1 MAKMFKG
8 TKSKQSTT
16 FKLNN
21 MTITGT
27 VHHIGQ
33 TEVISEKFSKRLL
46 VIATEDK
53 FNNLAPIEFTKEKTG
68 LLDGLRI
75 GQSVSVEANIGG
87 REYSGKYYPSITGWK
102 LTAGQSAPPQK
113 QSAPPQA
120 VSAPVEDIDADML
133 PF

>member
-1 MAKMFKG
+1 
-8 TKSKQSTT
+8 
-16 FKLNN
+16 

-46 VIATEDK
+46 VVATEDK

-75 GQSVSVEANIGG
+75 GQNVSVEANVGG

-102 LTAGQSAPPQK
+102 LTAGQSAP
-113 QSAPPQA
+113 
-120 VSAPVEDIDADML
+120 VEDIDADML

>member
-1 MAKMFKG
+1 
-8 TKSKQSTT
+8 
-16 FKLNN
+16 

-46 VIATEDK
+46 VVATEDK

-75 GQSVSVEANIGG
+75 GQSVSIEINLGG

-102 LTAGQSAPPQK
+102 LTAGQQASAPTPQ
-113 QSAPPQA
+113 
-120 VSAPVEDIDADML
+120 VFEEEENTTL

>member
-1 MAKMFKG
+1 
-8 TKSKQSTT
+8 
-16 FKLNN
+16 

-33 TEVISEKFSKRLL
+33 TEVISDKFSKRLL

-53 FNNLAPIEFTKEKTG
+53 FNNLAPVEFTKQNIA

-75 GQSVSVEANIGG
+75 GQSVSVEANVGG

-102 LTAGQSAPPQK
+102 LTAGQLASATTPQ
-113 QSAPPQA
+113 
-120 VSAPVEDIDADML
+120 VFEEEENTTL

>member
-1 MAKMFKG
+1 
-8 TKSKQSTT
+8 
-16 FKLNN
+16 

-33 TEVISEKFSKRLL
+33 TEVISDKFSKRLL
-46 VIATEDK
+46 VVATEDK

-68 LLDGLRI
+68 LLDGLQI
-75 GQSVSVEANIGG
+75 GQSVSVEANVGG
-87 REYSGKYYPSITGWK
+87 REYSGKYYTSITGWK
-102 LTAGQSAPPQK
+102 LTSGQSAPPQK

>member
-1 MAKMFKG
+1 
-8 TKSKQSTT
+8 
-16 FKLNN
+16 

-33 TEVISEKFSKRLL
+33 TEVISDKFSKRLL
-46 VIATEDK
+46 VVATEDK

-68 LLDGLRI
+68 LLDGLQI

-87 REYSGKYYPSITGWK
+87 REYSGKYYASITGWK
-102 LTAGQSAPPQK
+102 LTAGQSAPTPQ
-113 QSAPPQA
+113 
-120 VSAPVEDIDADML
+120 VFEEEENTTL

>member
-1 MAKMFKG
+1 
-8 TKSKQSTT
+8 
-16 FKLNN
+16 

-46 VIATEDK
+46 VVATEDK
-53 FNNLAPIEFTKEKTG
+53 FNNLAPIEFTKQNIA
-68 LLDGLRI
+68 LLDGLQI
-75 GQSVSVEANIGG
+75 GQSVSVEANVGG

-102 LTAGQSAPPQK
+102 LNAGQSAPPQK

-120 VSAPVEDIDADML
+120 VSAPVEDIDEDML

>member
-1 MAKMFKG
+1 
-8 TKSKQSTT
+8 
-16 FKLNN
+16 

-46 VIATEDK
+46 VVATEDK

-75 GQSVSVEANIGG
+75 GQSVSVEVNVGG

-102 LTAGQSAPPQK
+102 LTAGQQASAPTPQ
-113 QSAPPQA
+113 
-120 VSAPVEDIDADML
+120 VFEEEENTTL

>member
-1 MAKMFKG
+1 
-8 TKSKQSTT
+8 
-16 FKLNN
+16 

-33 TEVISEKFSKRLL
+33 TEVISDKFSKRLL
-46 VIATEDK
+46 VVATEDK

-68 LLDGLRI
+68 LLDGLQI
-75 GQSVSVEANIGG
+75 GQSVSVEANVGG

>member
-1 MAKMFKG
+1 
-8 TKSKQSTT
+8 
-16 FKLNN
+16 

-46 VIATEDK
+46 VVATEDK

-68 LLDGLRI
+68 LLDGLQI

-113 QSAPPQA
+113 QSAPPQS
-120 VSAPVEDIDADML
+120 VSAPVEDEENFEL

>member
-1 MAKMFKG
+1 
-8 TKSKQSTT
+8 
-16 FKLNN
+16 

-33 TEVISEKFSKRLL
+33 TEVISDKFSKRLL
-46 VIATEDK
+46 VVATEEK
-53 FNNLAPIEFTKEKTG
+53 FNNLTPIEFTKQNIG
-68 LLDGLRI
+68 LLDTLRI
-75 GQSVSVEANIGG
+75 GQSVSVEINLGG
-87 REYSGKYYPSITGWK
+87 REYAGKYYPSITGWK

>member
-1 MAKMFKG
+1 
-8 TKSKQSTT
+8 
-16 FKLNN
+16 

-33 TEVISEKFSKRLL
+33 IEVISEKFSKRLL
-46 VIATEDK
+46 VVATEDK

-75 GQSVSVEANIGG
+75 GQSVSVEINLGG

-113 QSAPPQA
+113 QSAP
-120 VSAPVEDIDADML
+120 VEDIDADML

>member
-1 MAKMFKG
+1 
-8 TKSKQSTT
+8 
-16 FKLNN
+16 

-33 TEVISEKFSKRLL
+33 TEVISDKFSKRLL

-53 FNNLAPIEFTKEKTG
+53 FNNLTPIEFTKEKTG
-68 LLDGLRI
+68 LLDGLSI
-75 GQSVSVEANIGG
+75 GQSVSVEINLGG

-102 LTAGQSAPPQK
+102 LNAGQSAPPQK
-113 QSAPPQA
+113 QSAPPQT

>member
-1 MAKMFKG
+1 
-8 TKSKQSTT
+8 
-16 FKLNN
+16 

-27 VHHIGQ
+27 VHHIGR
-33 TEVISEKFSKRLL
+33 TENITDKFSKRLL
-46 VIATEDK
+46 VVKTEDK
-53 FNNLAPIEFTKEKTG
+53 FNNTIPLEFHNDKMA
-68 LLDGLRI
+68 LLDGLQV

-102 LTAGQSAPPQK
+102 LNAGQSAPPQK

-120 VSAPVEDIDADML
+120 VSAPVEDEENFEL

>member
-1 MAKMFKG
+1 
-8 TKSKQSTT
+8 
-16 FKLNN
+16 

-75 GQSVSVEANIGG
+75 GQSVSVEVNVGG

-102 LTAGQSAPPQK
+102 LTAGQQASAPTPQ
-113 QSAPPQA
+113 
-120 VSAPVEDIDADML
+120 VFEEEENTTL

>member
-1 MAKMFKG
+1 
-8 TKSKQSTT
+8 
-16 FKLNN
+16 

-27 VHHIGQ
+27 VHYIGQ
-33 TEVISEKFSKRLL
+33 TEVISDKFSKRLL
-46 VIATEDK
+46 VVATEDK

-75 GQSVSVEANIGG
+75 GQSVSVEINLGG

-102 LTAGQSAPPQK
+102 LTAGQQASAPTPQ
-113 QSAPPQA
+113 
-120 VSAPVEDIDADML
+120 VFEEEENTTL

>member
-1 MAKMFKG
+1 
-8 TKSKQSTT
+8 
-16 FKLNN
+16 

-33 TEVISEKFSKRLL
+33 TEVISDKFSKRLL
-46 VIATEDK
+46 VVATEDK

-75 GQSVSVEANIGG
+75 GQSVSVEVNVGG

-102 LTAGQSAPPQK
+102 LTAGQQASAPTPQ
-113 QSAPPQA
+113 
-120 VSAPVEDIDADML
+120 VFEEEENTTL

>member
-1 MAKMFKG
+1 
-8 TKSKQSTT
+8 
-16 FKLNN
+16 

-33 TEVISEKFSKRLL
+33 TEVISDKFSKRLL

-75 GQSVSVEANIGG
+75 GQSVSVEVNVGG

-102 LTAGQSAPPQK
+102 LTAGQSAPPQ
-113 QSAPPQA
+113 A
-120 VSAPVEDIDADML
+120 VRTLVEDIDADML

>member
-1 MAKMFKG
+1 
-8 TKSKQSTT
+8 
-16 FKLNN
+16 

-46 VIATEDK
+46 VVATEDK

-68 LLDGLRI
+68 LLDGLSI

-87 REYSGKYYPSITGWK
+87 REYSGKYYPSITGLK
-102 LTAGQSAPPQK
+102 LTAGQQASAPTPQ
-113 QSAPPQA
+113 
-120 VSAPVEDIDADML
+120 VFEEEENTTL

>member
-1 MAKMFKG
+1 
-8 TKSKQSTT
+8 
-16 FKLNN
+16 

-33 TEVISEKFSKRLL
+33 TEVISDKFSKRLL

-53 FNNLAPIEFTKEKTG
+53 FNNLVPIEFTKEKTG
-68 LLDGLRI
+68 LLDGLQI
-75 GQSVSVEANIGG
+75 GQSVSVEANVGG

-102 LTAGQSAPPQK
+102 IDTIAATPSRVASTPMATQ
-113 QSAPPQA
+113 
-120 VSAPVEDIDADML
+120 APVYVDDLTDEL

>member
-1 MAKMFKG
+1 
-8 TKSKQSTT
+8 
-16 FKLNN
+16 

-33 TEVISEKFSKRLL
+33 TEVISDKFSKRLL
-46 VIATEDK
+46 VVATEDK

-68 LLDGLRI
+68 LLDGLQI
-75 GQSVSVEANIGG
+75 GQSVSVEANVGG

-102 LTAGQSAPPQK
+102 LTAGQQASAPTSQ
-113 QSAPPQA
+113 
-120 VSAPVEDIDADML
+120 VFEEEENTTL

>member
-1 MAKMFKG
+1 
-8 TKSKQSTT
+8 
-16 FKLNN
+16 

-33 TEVISEKFSKRLL
+33 TEVISDKFSKRLL
-46 VIATEDK
+46 VVATEDK

-75 GQSVSVEANIGG
+75 GQSVSVEINLGG
-87 REYSGKYYPSITGWK
+87 REYSCKYYPSITGWK
-102 LTAGQSAPPQK
+102 LTAGQQASTPQ
-113 QSAPPQA
+113 
-120 VSAPVEDIDADML
+120 VFEEENTTL

>member
-1 MAKMFKG
+1 
-8 TKSKQSTT
+8 
-16 FKLNN
+16 

-33 TEVISEKFSKRLL
+33 TEVIRDKFSKRLL
-46 VIATEDK
+46 VVATEDK
-53 FNNLAPIEFTKEKTG
+53 FNNLTPIEFAKEKTG

-87 REYSGKYYPSITGWK
+87 REYSGKYYPRITGWK
-102 LTAGQSAPPQK
+102 LTSGQQASAPTPQ
-113 QSAPPQA
+113 
-120 VSAPVEDIDADML
+120 VFEEEENTTL

>member
-1 MAKMFKG
+1 
-8 TKSKQSTT
+8 
-16 FKLNN
+16 

-33 TEVISEKFSKRLL
+33 TEVISDKFSKRLL
-46 VIATEDK
+46 VVATEDK
-53 FNNLAPIEFTKEKTG
+53 FNNLTPIEFTKEKTG

-75 GQSVSVEANIGG
+75 GQSVSVEINLGG

-102 LTAGQSAPPQK
+102 LTAGQSAPPQ
-113 QSAPPQA
+113 A